1 MSDRWTAWL
10 LERRHGGD
18 EERLREMLEHL
29 GGTRDRV
36 LDNARLGPDDVVL
49 DAGCGDGLIAFG
61 ALERGVA
68 RVIFS
73 DVSADLLDVCREIA
87 AGDPR
92 CEFVLGSVD
101 ELPLPDESVDV
112 ATTRSVLIYVEDKL
126 RALRELHRVLRS
138 GGRLSIF
145 EPINAFEFPQPEQ
158 RFAQWDVTAVAD
170 LSNRVKAHYRSAVSD
185 QTLIDFDERDLV
197 RWVEEAGFAE
207 IGMDY
212 EVRIEP
218 GYRVANWEAYER
230 SSGNP
235 LAPTVREAAEAALG
249 PKDARRFLDHLRSEN
264 EAGRGIDR
272 FAFAFLWAVKK

>member
-1 MSDRWTAWL
+1 VTDRWAAWL

-18 EERLREMLEHL
+18 EERLRELLEQL
-29 GGTRDRV
+29 RQWRDRV

-61 ALERGVA
+61 ALERGAA

-87 AGDPR
+87 DGDPR

-101 ELPLPDESVDV
+101 DLPLPDESVDV
-112 ATTRSVLIYVEDKL
+112 GTTRSVLIYLEDKL
-126 RALRELHRVLRS
+126 RALRELHRVLRP

-145 EPINAFEFPQPEQ
+145 EPINSFAYPQPEH
-158 RFAQWDVTAVAD
+158 RFAFWDVSPVVE
-170 LSNRVKAHYRSAVSD
+170 LSNRMKAYYRSVAAD
-185 QTLIDFDERDLV
+185 HTLVDFDERDLL
-197 RWVEEAGFAE
+197 RWAEEAGFAE

-218 GYRVANWEAYER
+218 GYRVANWEGYER

-249 PKDARRFLDHLRSEN
+249 PEDAGRFLAHLRSEN
-264 EAGRGIDR
+264 ESGRGIDR
-272 FAFAFLWAVKK
+272 YAVAFLWAVKK

>member
-1 MSDRWTAWL
+1 VSDRWAAWL

-18 EERLREMLEHL
+18 EERLQEMLEQL
-29 GGTRDRV
+29 GRTRDRV

-61 ALERGVA
+61 ALERGA
-68 RVIFS
+68 AKVIFG
-73 DVSADLLDVCREIA
+73 DVSAELLDVCREIA

-101 ELPLPDESVDV
+101 ELPLPGESVDV
-112 ATTRSVLIYVEDKL
+112 ATTRSVLIYLEDKR
-126 RALRELHRVLRS
+126 RALDELYRVLRP

-158 RFAQWDVTAVAD
+158 RFAQWDVAPVAE
-170 LSNRVKAHYRSAVSD
+170 LSNRVKAYYRSVVSD
-185 QTLIDFDERDLV
+185 QTLIDFDERDLL
-197 RWVEEAGFAE
+197 RWTEEAGFAE
-207 IGMDY
+207 VGMDY

-249 PKDARRFLDHLRSEN
+249 PEDAEHFLAHLRSEN
-264 EAGRGIDR
+264 DAGRGIDR
-272 FAFAFLWAVKK
+272 YAVAFLWTVKR

>member
-1 MSDRWTAWL
+1 MTDRWAAWL

-18 EERLREMLEHL
+18 AERLRELLVQL
-29 GGTRDRV
+29 GQWRDRV
-36 LDNARLGPDDVVL
+36 LDNAGLGPDDVLL

-61 ALERGVA
+61 ALERGA
-68 RVIFS
+68 AKVILS
-73 DVSADLLDVCREIA
+73 DVSAELLDVCREIA

-126 RALRELHRVLRS
+126 RALRELHRVLRP

-145 EPINAFEFPQPEQ
+145 EPINSFAYPQPEH
-158 RFAQWDVTAVAD
+158 RFAFWDVSPVVE
-170 LSNRVKAHYRSAVSD
+170 LSNRMKAHYRSVAPD

-197 RWVEEAGFAE
+197 RWAEEAGFGE
-207 IGMDY
+207 VRLDY

-218 GYRVANWEAYER
+218 GYRVPGWEAYEQ

-235 LAPTVREAAEAALG
+235 LAPTLRETADAALG
-249 PKDARRFLDHLRSEN
+249 PANAERFLGHLRAEN

-272 FAFAFLWAVKK
+272 AAVAFLWAVKR

>member
-1 MSDRWTAWL
+1 MTDRWAAWL

-18 EERLREMLEHL
+18 EQRLRELLEQL
-29 GGTRDRV
+29 REWRDRV

-49 DAGCGDGLIAFG
+49 DAGCGDGLIAFD
-61 ALERGVA
+61 ALERGA
-68 RVIFS
+68 AKVIFS
-73 DVSADLLDVCREIA
+73 DVSAELLDVCREIA

-92 CEFVLGSVD
+92 CEFVFGSVD

-126 RALRELHRVLRS
+126 RTLRELHRVLRP

-145 EPINAFEFPQPEQ
+145 EPINSFAYPQPEH
-158 RFAQWDVTAVAD
+158 RFAFWDVSPVVE
-170 LSNRVKAHYRSAVSD
+170 LSNRMKAHYRSVAPD

-197 RWVEEAGFAE
+197 RWAEEAGFGE
-207 IGMDY
+207 VRLDY
-212 EVRIEP
+212 EVRIAP

-235 LAPTVREAAEAALG
+235 LAPTLRETADDALG
-249 PKDARRFLDHLRSEN
+249 PEDAERFLGHLRAEN

-272 FAFAFLWAVKK
+272 YAVAFLWAVKR

>member
-1 MSDRWTAWL
+1 MTDRWAAWL

-18 EERLREMLEHL
+18 EQRLRELLEQL
-29 GGTRDRV
+29 REWRDRV

-61 ALERGVA
+61 ALERGA
-68 RVIFS
+68 AKVIFS
-73 DVSADLLDVCREIA
+73 DVSAELLDVCREIA

-126 RALRELHRVLRS
+126 RALRELHRVLRP

-145 EPINAFEFPQPEQ
+145 EPINSFAYPQPEH
-158 RFAQWDVTAVAD
+158 RFAFWDVSPVVE
-170 LSNRVKAHYRSAVSD
+170 LSNRMKAHYRSVAPD

-197 RWVEEAGFAE
+197 RWAEEAGFGE
-207 IGMDY
+207 VRLDY

-235 LAPTVREAAEAALG
+235 LAPTLRETADAALG
-249 PKDARRFLDHLRSEN
+249 PEDAERFLGHLRAEN

-272 FAFAFLWAVKK
+272 YAVAFLWAVKR